1 MEKEYIER
9 LVEIEQRSKSNTKRL
24 DTVENKVEDIHS
36 LTLAIKEI
44 ATEVKIMREDLNKI
58 DKRLITLEDKP
69 SKRMDLIWGYIVSA
83 IIGGLIG
90 YTFIKIGLK

>member
-24 DTVENKVEDIHS
+24 DNVEGKVEDIHS
-36 LTLAIKEI
+36 LTIAIKEI

-83 IIGGLIG
+83 VVGGLIG
-90 YTFIKIGLK
+90 YTFIKLGLK

>member
-9 LVEIEQRSKSNTKRL
+9 IVEIDQRSKSNTKRI
-24 DTVENKVEDIHS
+24 DGIENKVEDIHS
-36 LTLAIKEI
+36 LTLSINQI
-44 ATEVKIMREDLNKI
+44 ATEVKAMREELNKV
-58 DKRLITLEDKP
+58 DKRLVFLEEKP

-90 YTFIKIGLK
+90 YILLKLGLK

>member
-9 LVEIEQRSKSNTKRL
+9 IVEIDQRSKSNTKRI
-24 DTVENKVEDIHS
+24 DGIENKVEDIHS
-36 LTLAIKEI
+36 LTLSINQI
-44 ATEVKIMREDLNKI
+44 ATEVKAMREELNKV
-58 DKRLITLEDKP
+58 DKRLVFLEEKP

-90 YTFIKIGLK
+90 YVLLKLGLK

>member
-9 LVEIEQRSKSNTKRL
+9 LVEVDQRSKSNTKRL
-24 DTVENKVEDIHS
+24 DSIENKVEDIHS
-36 LTLAIKEI
+36 LTLSTNQI
-44 ATEVKIMREDLNKI
+44 ATEVKAMREELNKV
-58 DKRLITLEDKP
+58 DKRLVSLEEKP

-90 YTFIKIGLK
+90 YVLLKLGLK

>member
-24 DTVENKVEDIHS
+24 DNVEGKVEDIHS
-36 LTLAIKEI
+36 LTIAIKEI

-83 IIGGLIG
+83 LVGGLIG
-90 YTFIKIGLK
+90 YTFIKLRLK

>member
-83 IIGGLIG
+83 VIGGLIG
-90 YTFIKIGLK
+90 YTFIRLGLK

>member
-24 DTVENKVEDIHS
+24 DNVEGKVEDIHS
-36 LTLAIKEI
+36 LTIAIKEI

-83 IIGGLIG
+83 LVGGLIG
-90 YTFIKIGLK
+90 YTFIKLGLK